1 MVVPLLVWLIL
12 AFIVLLLLCLLV
24 LVFLNFQKLS
34 IKNETKLLDEL
45 RYLLAPTNISYEV
58 NDLAELA
65 IEVWRLELRLQKIFD
80 NLDDPQKKSIT
91 MSLAKIKRY
100 FEKQDIETV
109 DFTNKKYN
117 EGLSLEVLS
126 IEKEKN
132 LIEEIIKETIEPS
145 VLFKGKVIKKAKV
158 IVKKREE

>member
-1 MVVPLLVWLIL
+1 MVPLLVWLIL
-12 AFIVLLLLCLLV
+12 ALIVFLLLSILV
-24 LVFLNFQKLS
+24 LAFFIFQKLS
-34 IKNETKLLDEL
+34 NKNESKLFLDEL

-80 NLDDPQKKSIT
+80 NLDDPQRKSIT
-91 MSLAKIKRY
+91 MSLGKIKRY

-132 LIEEIIKETIEPS
+132 LDEDIIKETIEPS

>member
-1 MVVPLLVWLIL
+1 MVPLSVWLVL
-12 AFIVLLLLCLLV
+12 AFVLFLLLILLV
-24 LVFLNFQKLS
+24 LAFLIFQRVSNKS
-34 IKNETKLLDEL
+34 ESKIILDEV

-65 IEVWRLELRLQKIFD
+65 IEVWRLELRLNKIFD
-80 NLDDPQKKSIT
+80 NLEDSQKKSLT
-91 MSLAKIKRY
+91 MSLGKIKRY

-109 DFTNKKYN
+109 EFTNKKYN

-132 LIEEIIKETIEPS
+132 LDEDIIKETIEPS